1 MELLRWMG
9 RTFAKFVG
17 LVIMILGAWVVIINI
32 GEAFRSTGVYQGWIL
47 LWILGSGLAGAVG
60 GLFYLV
66 SFDGPQRF
74 RTTRTRLLSWL
85 GMLGGALIPSM
96 ILPMLVV
103 LVLAVSPTLFTAP
116 DRGIDDSAGV
126 KDG

>member
-1 MELLRWMG
+1 MG

-17 LVIMILGAWVVIINI
+17 LVVMILGAWVVIINI
-32 GEAFRSTGVYQGWIL
+32 GEAFGSTGGYQGWIL
-47 LWILGSGLAGAVG
+47 LWIFGSGLAGAVG

-116 DRGIDDSAGV
+116 DRVIDDSAGV